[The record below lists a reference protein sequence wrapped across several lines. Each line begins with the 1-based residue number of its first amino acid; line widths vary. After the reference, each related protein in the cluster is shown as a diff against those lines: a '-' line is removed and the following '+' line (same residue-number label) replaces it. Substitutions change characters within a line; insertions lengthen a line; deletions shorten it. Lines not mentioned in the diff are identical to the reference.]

1 MTSVTFNVPSI
12 HCGQCVR
19 TIEMELGELKGVT
32 AVKADLDTKTV
43 QVDYQAPA
51 TLEQIKDTLKEIDYP
66 PEE

>member
-12 HCGQCVR
+12 HCGHCVR
-19 TIEMELGELKGVT
+19 TIEMELGELEGVT